1 MKKYIFFAFALLLPA
16 TAFTQGK
23 ILIAYFTWAENTV
36 VANPTVVNVDAATS
50 ASVFAPGNTGS
61 MARWIQAETG
71 GDLFSIVTVKPYS
84 SNYDECLQQSAAEE
98 TRGERPLLKF
108 HVNNMENYDTVFL
121 GYPIWHYTCPMA
133 ILTFLEEYD
142 FSGKTIIPFSAHG
155 TGGLTGSIKDI
166 SKTAPNSTIRPALG
180 VTRRDMGTAQQ
191 AVTAWLRR
199 LGIK

>member
-36 VANPTVVNVDAATS
+36 VADPTVVNVDAATS

-71 GDLFSIVTVKPYS
+71 GDLFSIVTAKPYS